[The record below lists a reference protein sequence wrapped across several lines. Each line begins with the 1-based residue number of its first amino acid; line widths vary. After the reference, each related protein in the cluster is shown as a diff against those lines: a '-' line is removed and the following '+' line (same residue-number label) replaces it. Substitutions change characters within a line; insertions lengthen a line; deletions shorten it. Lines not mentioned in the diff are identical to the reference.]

1 VSFWIILGEPL
12 LSRTSNYLGQVKNK
26 EEEEERKVLL
36 GCKHYPKEGA
46 PWK

>member
-12 LSRTSNYLGQVKNK
+12 LSRTSNYLGQVKK
-26 EEEEERKVLL
+26 KEEEERKVLL
-36 GCKHYPKEGA
+36 GCKHYLKEGA